1 MGSHDSPEKRQLIII
16 IFKVMYL
23 GLCWDLCRCTWTFST
38 CGEQGPLFLVELR
51 LLLEVAPLVAERGL
65 QRVGARQL
73 WRGHLL
79 PCSMWNLLCPLHWQV
94 ILNQL

>member
-1 MGSHDSPEKRQLIII
+1 M
-16 IFKVMYL
+16 
-23 GLCWDLCRCTWTFST
+23 
-38 CGEQGPLFLVELR
+38 ELQ

-65 QRVGARQL
+65 QGVGARQL

-79 PCSMWNLLCPLHWQV
+79 PRSMQNLPCPLHWQV